1 MTRGNRQ
8 FRAVIIMFL
17 IILFVWLF
25 VFLPPY
31 EKLVYSKSAARS
43 SADITEKPE
52 NNEGYKGGGDIP
64 VLDAAA
70 SVETDKDPEQLFV
83 LKIDVRNLKPM
94 GIYRPAAY
102 ETNVSAYETNSLKVM
117 LLRTKESYAQYYM
130 AEFAN
135 GEKIPVL
142 LNNRLVKI
150 PGSGTVTLPIGKWRM
165 DSNLAKVSSEPLA
178 DEWYI
183 DAASGFEKGADMQ
196 AFSGIRTIAAAGLGI
211 LLVIC
216 AMIVMF
222 VRRR

>member
-1 MTRGNRQ
+1 
-8 FRAVIIMFL
+8 
-17 IILFVWLF
+17 
-25 VFLPPY
+25 
-31 EKLVYSKSAARS
+31 
-43 SADITEKPE
+43 
-52 NNEGYKGGGDIP
+52 
-64 VLDAAA
+64 
-70 SVETDKDPEQLFV
+70 
-83 LKIDVRNLKPM
+83 
-94 GIYRPAAY
+94 
-102 ETNVSAYETNSLKVM
+102 M

-178 DEWYI
+178 NEWYI

-196 AFSGIRTIAAAGLGI
+196 TFSGIRTIAAAGLGI